1 MLADAPSRR
10 FRMGF
15 LVNPVAGLGGRPGFK
30 GSDDPELVQELL
42 LAADPDELPAYVR
55 SMDFLTDLVLKNGVA
70 VAAPGPL
77 GERVLKRTLSCGG
90 PIFEISRE
98 PGWGRNLGE
107 TTADDTK
114 RFVRRLLRED
124 LDILVFVGGDGT
136 AVDIANE
143 VGDRL
148 PILGVPAGVK
158 MFSGVFAEN
167 PLIAKHLVQE
177 LRPGFPTRPVEV
189 VDLDEESYRM
199 GRWNVRGLAHA
210 RVPEAP
216 GVQVAK
222 GGTIPTED
230 ESLEDLV
237 LWFKQFQQPGRSYV
251 LGAGTTT
258 GVIKAALGGGS
269 PLGVDVVR
277 DERFVA
283 TDAGETQILES
294 IENGPATIIVSPTAP
309 QGAILGRGTAQI
321 SPAVIERVG
330 PENVVVIATPRKLM
344 GVASL
349 FVDTGDAGVDA
360 KFPTYVKVRTD
371 PMTEKV
377 FKLRKG
383 GET

>member
-1 MLADAPSRR
+1 MLADARR

-15 LVNPVAGLGGRPGFK
+15 IVNPVAGLGGRAGLK
-30 GSDDPELVQELL
+30 GSDDSERVKDI
-42 LAADPDELPAYVR
+42 AAATDPDELPAYLR
-55 SMDFLTDLVLKNGVA
+55 SMDFLTDIILKRGVA

-77 GERVLKRTLSCGG
+77 GEQVLKRTMACGG

-98 PGWGRNLGE
+98 KGWSKQFGE
-107 TTADDTK
+107 TTAEDTK
-114 RFVRRLLRED
+114 LFARRMLLEELD
-124 LDILVFVGGDGT
+124 LLVFVGGDGT
-136 AVDIANE
+136 AVDIATE
-143 VGDRL
+143 IGDKI

-167 PLIAKHLVQE
+167 PLVAKHLVQS
-177 LRPGFPTRPVEV
+177 LQPGFPTRPVEV
-189 VDLDEESYRM
+189 VDLDEESYRL
-199 GRWNVRGLAHA
+199 GQWNVRGLAHA

-237 LWFKQFQQPGRSYV
+237 VWFKQFQQPGRSYI

-258 GVIKAALGGGS
+258 GAIKAALRGGS

-277 DERFVA
+277 DERFIA
-283 TDAGETQILES
+283 TDASEAAILEA
-294 IENGPATIIVSPTAP
+294 IADQPATIIVSPTAP

-321 SPAVIERVG
+321 SPAVIEQVG
-330 PENVVVIATPRKLM
+330 TENVVVVATPRKLM
-344 GVASL
+344 GVATL
-349 FVDTGDAGVDA
+349 FVDTGDAAIDA
-360 KFPTYVKVRTD
+360 KFPSYVKVRTD
-371 PMTEKV
+371 PLTEKV